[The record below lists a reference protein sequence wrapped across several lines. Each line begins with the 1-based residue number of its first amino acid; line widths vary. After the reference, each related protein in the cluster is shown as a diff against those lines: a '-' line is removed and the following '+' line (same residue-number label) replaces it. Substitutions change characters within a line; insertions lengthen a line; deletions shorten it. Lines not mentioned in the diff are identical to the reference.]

1 LGARDTNSALHRR
14 VFSSTDSEGIADAS
28 ELNAHF
34 TPHDLQRLDLY
45 AKQMVD
51 HHLVADLLPAL
62 GQLCFRGRLDVKL
75 SLLQAAIVLGLALQR
90 KEIGTIAKDLD
101 LPTSQALALYNK
113 AIRKFAAAIR
123 KVREAHVRDVELG
136 LTDEREASERAYMSR
151 LEPADEA
158 KVAPVQAPVANE
170 TGVSLLDALEA
181 ATPSYEID
189 DAKAKQLGTAAGAA
203 PASGSLVQVAGKRQ
217 LDDTPVPSSKKKLKK
232 SSKKKKRRDG

>member
-1 LGARDTNSALHRR
+1 
-14 VFSSTDSEGIADAS
+14 
-28 ELNAHF
+28 
-34 TPHDLQRLDLY
+34 
-45 AKQMVD
+45 M
-51 HHLVADLLPAL
+51 
-62 GQLCFRGRLDVKL
+62 KL

-189 DAKAKQLGTAAGAA
+189 DTKAKQLGTAAGAA
-203 PASGSLVQVAGKRQ
+203 PASGKLVQVAGKRRA
-217 LDDTPVPSSKKKLKK
+217 DETPVPSSKKKLKK
-232 SSKKKKRRDG
+232 SSKKKKRRDS

>member
-1 LGARDTNSALHRR
+1 MLRRVSSSIVIGIVGRARYEQCALHGQLAGN
-14 VFSSTDSEGIADAS
+14 DSEGIADAS

-151 LEPADEA
+151 LEPADDSV
-158 KVAPVQAPVANE
+158 VA
-170 TGVSLLDALEA
+170 
-181 ATPSYEID
+181 
-189 DAKAKQLGTAAGAA
+189 LGPGAC
-203 PASGSLVQVAGKRQ
+203 QQ
-217 LDDTPVPSSKKKLKK
+217 
-232 SSKKKKRRDG
+232 

>member
-1 LGARDTNSALHRR
+1 
-14 VFSSTDSEGIADAS
+14 
-28 ELNAHF
+28 
-34 TPHDLQRLDLY
+34 
-45 AKQMVD
+45 M
-51 HHLVADLLPAL
+51 
-62 GQLCFRGRLDVKL
+62 KL

-158 KVAPVQAPVANE
+158 LWLLSKRLSAMKQACR
-170 TGVSLLDALEA
+170 S
-181 ATPSYEID
+181 
-189 DAKAKQLGTAAGAA
+189 
-203 PASGSLVQVAGKRQ
+203 
-217 LDDTPVPSSKKKLKK
+217 
-232 SSKKKKRRDG
+232 